1 MDTKIENF
9 ETNKYDNAF
18 LLKKTVRD
26 VENFLRQKLIDQRA
40 I

>member
-1 MDTKIENF
+1 MDTKKENF

-18 LLKKTVRD
+18 LLKKAVRD